1 MPRLLFEKTGSAVWM
16 SHLDLMRL
24 MQRAFKRAGLPLTHT
39 HGFNPRPSVSIALPL
54 SVGVE
59 SVCEILDFDLEGDL
73 PPMETIQTR
82 LNAALVPGITVRQVY
97 MDGRKI
103 RDLALLR
110 CRLGLEYD
118 GGIPAGATD
127 AIATLFARESLMVE
141 KKSKNGIL
149 EQDIRPMIREM
160 FVAQT
165 GEKELRV
172 EALITCQNPSLNP
185 MQLYG
190 AIVRYLP
197 EVAPDFCT
205 CRREE
210 LYDEKETIFV
220 FTK

>member
-39 HGFNPRPSVSIALPL
+39 QGFNPRPSVSIALPL

-59 SVCEILDFDLEGDL
+59 SVCELMDFDLEGEL

-82 LNAALVPGITVRQVY
+82 LNAVLVPGVTVRQVY

-141 KKSKNGIL
+141 KKSKNGIR
-149 EQDIRPMIREM
+149 EQDIRPMIRELS
-160 FVAQT
+160 VAQT

-205 CRREE
+205 CRRKE
-210 LYDEKETIFV
+210 LYDEKETIFR
-220 FTK
+220 

>member
-39 HGFNPRPSVSIALPL
+39 QGFNPRPSVSIALPL

-59 SVCEILDFDLEGDL
+59 SVCEILDFDLEGEL

-82 LNAALVPGITVRQVY
+82 LNAALVPGIAVRQVY

-141 KKSKNGIL
+141 KKSKNGIR
-149 EQDIRPMIREM
+149 EQDIRPMIRELS
-160 FVAQT
+160 VAQT

-210 LYDEKETIFV
+210 LYDEKETIFR
-220 FTK
+220 